1 MKTIKSTL
9 LLLLVSI
16 LTVNAQKIKVTSGS
30 LKVLSGV
37 DKINVEYDY
46 AGMTVGKKKTEAQY
60 IKEKKADYNKKEEG
74 KGDKWEQSWVA
85 DRVDRYHPHFE
96 ELFNKVSGKT
106 IGNFPDAK
114 YTMIVK
120 TTRTEPGYNIGI
132 SRKNAEI
139 DAEIIIVETANRDSK
154 KAKIS
159 LTRAPGRSAGGYDYD
174 SGVRIEEAYEMAGK
188 AFGKYVKK
196 QAK

>member
-1 MKTIKSTL
+1 ML
-9 LLLLVSI
+9 LSVVA
-16 LTVNAQKIKVTSGS
+16 VNAQKIKVTSGS
-30 LKVLSGV
+30 LGVLKGV

-46 AGMTVGKKKTEAQY
+46 EGMTIGKKKTEAEY
-60 IKEKKADYNKKEEG
+60 IKEKKAAYNKKEEG
-74 KGDKWEQSWVA
+74 RGEKWEKAWVA
-85 DRVDRYHPHFE
+85 DRAGRYQPHFE

-106 IGNFPDAK
+106 IGDFPDAK
-114 YTMIVK
+114 YTMVVK
-120 TTRTEPGYNIGI
+120 TTRTEPGYNIHI
-132 SRKNAEI
+132 NRKNAEI
-139 DAEIIIVETANRDSK
+139 DAVILIVETANRDSK
-154 KAKIS
+154 KAEVT